1 MLSGAWLMVPIIFA
15 GLTYGVNLHFVTTIL
30 PSHLGLDGIYKN
42 LNYGKIGAT
51 MGGLLSGLW
60 VSQIAVN
67 DRYIEFG
74 FYILAIGSA
83 FLVLLPLCARAIFAR
98 YEQSQ

>member
-1 MLSGAWLMVPIIFA
+1 MKM
-15 GLTYGVNLHFVTTIL
+15 
-30 PSHLGLDGIYKN
+30 PSFLKTQMQAEITSELWRNRG
-42 LNYGKIGAT
+42 NYGGV
-51 MGGLLSGLW
+51 LSGLW

-74 FYILAIGSA
+74 FYMLAIGSA
-83 FLVLLPLCARAIFAR
+83 FLVLLPLLAKAIFAR